1 MTVRYV
7 GVEPK
12 EEPISR
18 LVFSDSGTYNHIV
31 GVESYHESSVVELI
45 NADKEYTGFLVRKE
59 DIDNMIEAL
68 KLAKELWGKTDS
80 E

>member
-1 MTVRYV
+1 MTVQYV

-18 LVFSDSGTYNHIV
+18 LVFSDSETYSHIV
-31 GVESYHESSVVELI
+31 GVEYNGEGKIIELTETYKRGSGWYI
-45 NADKEYTGFLVRKE
+45 RIK

-68 KLAKELWGKTDS
+68 KLAKELWGNTDS